1 MADLNQPVIIRKVV
15 EEGGHGHHGGAWKV
29 AYADFVTA
37 MMAFFLLLWLISSAS
52 EETLEGLS
60 EYFSESTVNIGS
72 PGGSGGLLDGVTVTP
87 GQTPAQAPIDPFEM
101 SIRVPTTEEEP
112 PGFEL
117 DLGSLDGVEGED
129 AEGED
134 ELLAAERERRERENF
149 EHAKAAILNTIAS
162 TPELEK
168 YKDQLIIDETPE
180 GLRIQLIDREH
191 SAMFPAGGARMYPH
205 TRKLLKLVAEAI
217 RGLPNKISIR
227 GHTDAT
233 PFAAG
238 SGYDNW
244 KLSSDRANATREE
257 LIEYGLAPQRIAE
270 VVGKADTEPF
280 VTEDPRDPR
289 NRRISIVLLHAGS
302 GVPAATGHEAGPTET
317 GTGSAASVPFGAETP
332 SRPDDR

>member
-1 MADLNQPVIIRKVV
+1 MAELNQPVVIRKVV

-87 GQTPAQAPIDPFEM
+87 GQPVQAPITPFDM
-101 SIRVPTTEEEP
+101 TVRLPTTEEEP
-112 PGFEL
+112 PPGFEL
-117 DLGSLDGVEGED
+117 DLSN
-129 AEGED
+129 AEGGEGD
-134 ELLAAERERRERENF
+134 DVEAGDGLLAAERERRERENF
-149 EHAKAAILNTIAS
+149 ERAKAAILNTIAG

-168 YKDQLIIDETPE
+168 YKDQLLIDETPE
-180 GLRIQLIDREH
+180 GLRIQIIDREH
-191 SAMFPAGGARMYPH
+191 AAMFPAGGARMYPH
-205 TRKLLKLVAEAI
+205 TRKLLKLVAEAVAD
-217 RGLPNKISIR
+217 LPNKISIR

-233 PFAAG
+233 PFSAA

-257 LIEYGLAPQRIAE
+257 LVRFGLNPQRIAE
-270 VVGKADTEPF
+270 VVGKAATEPF
-280 VTEDPRDPR
+280 ITEDPRDPR

-302 GVPAATGHEAGPTET
+302 GGGPATGHDAAGGDDP
-317 GTGSAASVPFGAETP
+317 AAVPFGAEAPATTAHQ
-332 SRPDDR
+332 